1 MNCERQLLWQ
11 QWGIQSLGHEQT
23 LVLLHVILSRNIHQF
38 ETELRAIAY
47 YVQMKTGEET
57 YWDVPSTYI
66 YYSPVGSGSKVI
78 T

>member
-1 MNCERQLLWQ
+1 
-11 QWGIQSLGHEQT
+11 
-23 LVLLHVILSRNIHQF
+23 VILSRNIDQF

-66 YYSPVGSGSKVI
+66 YYSPVGFGSKVI
-78 T
+78 TL